1 MRSSKSQIK
10 IYIVLKSI
18 SLIFYC
24 VCIVFMVYGPLQRFD
39 PDETTKELYLLRA
52 RNFAIVLFFF
62 SVIDALLFRLT
73 YKRWY
78 HASSILKS
86 IATLTLLGV
95 LIFLLFAFGIG
106 GVS

>member
-1 MRSSKSQIK
+1 MRSSKIQIK

-52 RNFAIVLFFF
+52 RNFAIVLFLF
-62 SVIDALLFRLT
+62 SIIEALLYRLIF
-73 YKRWY
+73 KRWY
-78 HASSILKS
+78 RAGSFLKS

-95 LIFLLFAFGIG
+95 LIFLLFAFRI
-106 GVS
+106 